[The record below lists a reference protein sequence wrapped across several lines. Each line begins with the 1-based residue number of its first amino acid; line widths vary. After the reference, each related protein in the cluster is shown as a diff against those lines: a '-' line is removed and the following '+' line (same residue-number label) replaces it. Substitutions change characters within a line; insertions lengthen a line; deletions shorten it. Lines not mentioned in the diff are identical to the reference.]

1 MMKDFLVSV
10 MTSKGSWR
18 SLGETRIRSVRTKIP
33 LRRTLLTIACT
44 WAIAFGVFINAHD
57 THGQEYHPYRGY
69 WAAVGDQFCGMGRG
83 LRNIGWGIA
92 DLGYGAIE
100 CTDYAVSS
108 ACASLYNLEPTE
120 ARYLVPTIPR
130 GWQSPATAGYDQAT
144 SYGQASAWEKTCAS
158 ANVAGQTFVAGASF
172 GTVPLAQG
180 IYSDLQG
187 TTCGAAGEA
196 FSGVALSVLPMSK
209 CTGVKPPANSWVY
222 PRNWG
227 GPRYKTVDL
236 MGGRE
241 SQIPGAL
248 NIDAQC
254 LPGKGLR
261 VSEGTT
267 VQTGLPANSVGEIVC
282 SNPQAGFIS
291 ECGRILRPGGRLYV
305 NYTKGNKFG
314 LTEKPGFIRPKYCET
329 IREAGLQVEGA
340 GEPLHPKFNCLQMAR
355 TDGTPFEP
363 GTMFYTTTLS
373 KPNVCVPP
381 PFIPG
386 LLGGAGSLNRSLRTM
401 DPLAPSRGL

>member
-196 FSGVALSVLPMSK
+196 FPGVALSALPMK
-209 CTGVKPPANSWVY
+209 NCTGVVPPRGSW
-222 PRNWG
+222 
-227 GPRYKTVDL
+227 
-236 MGGRE
+236 
-241 SQIPGAL
+241 
-248 NIDAQC
+248 
-254 LPGKGLR
+254 
-261 VSEGTT
+261 
-267 VQTGLPANSVGEIVC
+267 
-282 SNPQAGFIS
+282 
-291 ECGRILRPGGRLYV
+291 LRPFMAPQFVDDPIIYRV
-305 NYTKGNKFG
+305 QA
-314 LTEKPGFIRPKYCET
+314 PR
-329 IREAGLQVEGA
+329 
-340 GEPLHPKFNCLQMAR
+340 GEPLAGRPQARISPEGITSTSKALCVGDAEFVTSYLTKKPNCEIVGLQLPRPTYDSLMNPSRWQPFGDKLTPGNPQRVDPTSPGIGLQLPKDLVRDLDSGLRCGNSGFVQNPQLMKPCLQA
-355 TDGTPFEP
+355 
-363 GTMFYTTTLS
+363 
-373 KPNVCVPP
+373 CPP
-381 PFIPG
+381 HPSI
-386 LLGGAGSLNRSLRTM
+386 LLNPTVNI
-401 DPLAPSRGL
+401 D